1 VQPPIRDDDPARDR
15 DDRAPAP
22 SARVQLE
29 VDLLASEQPV
39 SLPDP
44 VPGDHHTRNVV
55 LVVAGDSDVRRYV
68 CECVRDRA
76 DLLVLEASTIA
87 MATRLASV
95 HSVKLLI
102 VDASPPDVQVLD
114 RLVNIR
120 AVLLGND
127 VPQPEISGERIT
139 ALARPF
145 GAQDLQA
152 LVDRLVP

>member
-1 VQPPIRDDDPARDR
+1 MQPPIRDDDPARDR

-39 SLPDP
+39 SLPGP
-44 VPGDHHTRNVV
+44 VPGDHHNVV

-102 VDASPPDVQVLD
+102 VDAPDVHVLD
-114 RLVNIR
+114 RLVDVR

-127 VPQPEISGERIT
+127 VPQPAVSGDRIT

-145 GAQDLQA
+145 AAQDLQA

>member
-1 VQPPIRDDDPARDR
+1 MQPPIRDDDPARDR

-29 VDLLASEQPV
+29 VDLLASEQPL
-39 SLPDP
+39 SLPAP

-102 VDASPPDVQVLD
+102 VDAPDVRVLD
-114 RLVNIR
+114 RLVDVR

-127 VPQPEISGERIT
+127 VPQPAVSGERIT
-139 ALARPF
+139 SLARPF
-145 GAQDLQA
+145 AAQDLQA

>member
-29 VDLLASEQPV
+29 VDLLASEHSV
-39 SLPDP
+39 SLPAP
-44 VPGDHHTRNVV
+44 LLGDHHTRHIV

-68 CECVRDRA
+68 CECLRDRA
-76 DLLVLEASTIA
+76 DLLVLEASTIPI
-87 MATRLASV
+87 ATRLASV

-102 VDASPPDVQVLD
+102 VDAPDARVLD
-114 RLVNIR
+114 GLVDVR

-127 VPQPEISGERIT
+127 VPQRAVSSVRIT
-139 ALARPF
+139 PLAPPF

-152 LVDRLVP
+152 LVDRLVT